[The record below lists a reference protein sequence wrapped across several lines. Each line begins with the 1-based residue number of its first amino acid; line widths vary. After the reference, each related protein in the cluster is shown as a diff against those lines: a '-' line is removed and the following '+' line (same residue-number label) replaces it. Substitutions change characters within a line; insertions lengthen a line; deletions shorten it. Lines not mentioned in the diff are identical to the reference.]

1 MANWVDLRPVLG
13 GQDYVAKQITFISR
27 AEAVATEVENARNG
41 ESSLQ
46 AIINAKISYSGLTS
60 DLSAG
65 GYRIHSLG
73 NAVAPGDAVNLS
85 TAQALLSGGG
95 TPSNIAITGL
105 GYGDLA
111 EGQYTR
117 RVGGAIVGSFVNLT
131 ELVTTGIADEQA
143 LKVSGG
149 AVVGYTPATTT
160 IGQELF
166 IAFMGAS

>member
-1 MANWVDLRPVLG
+1 MANWSDLVPILG
-13 GQDYVAKQITFISR
+13 GQDYVEKQITFISR
-27 AEAVATEVENARNG
+27 AETVATEVENARNG

-85 TAQALLSGGG
+85 TAQSLLSGGG
-95 TPSNIAITGL
+95 TPSNIAITSL
-105 GYGDLA
+105 GYGDLT

-117 RVGGAIVGSFVNLT
+117 RVGGAIVGGFVYLA
-131 ELVTTGIADEQA
+131 ELDTTGIADGEA

-149 AVVGYTPATTT
+149 AVVGYTPTVTT
-160 IGQELF
+160 IGQRLF
-166 IAFMGAS
+166 NGLLGGN

>member
-1 MANWVDLRPVLG
+1 MADWSDLTFPLNS
-13 GQDYVAKQITFISR
+13 QEYVAQQKTFINR
-27 AEAVATEVENARNG
+27 AESVATEVENARNG

-46 AIINAKISYSGLTS
+46 AIINTKISYSGLTS

-105 GYGDLA
+105 GYGTLTD
-111 EGQYTR
+111 GQYTR
-117 RVGGAIVGSFVNLT
+117 RVGGVIVGSFVNLI
-131 ELVTTGIADEQA
+131 ELVTTGIADEQT
-143 LKVSGG
+143 LKVSNG
-149 AVVGYTPATTT
+149 AVVGYTPPSYW
-160 IGQELF
+160 QNEYLHDWRD
-166 IAFMGAS
+166 